1 MSGERNK
8 PQQDPVE
15 GAPDI
20 VDEELQRQSEHTK
33 ERGGDDKQRRLQEGQ
48 NPDGGKPKGPASK

>member
-20 VDEELQRQSEHTK
+20 VDEELQRQSKDTK
-33 ERGGDDKQRRLQEGQ
+33 ERGADGKRERPQEGQ
-48 NPDGGKPKGPASK
+48 NPDGGKRKDPASK